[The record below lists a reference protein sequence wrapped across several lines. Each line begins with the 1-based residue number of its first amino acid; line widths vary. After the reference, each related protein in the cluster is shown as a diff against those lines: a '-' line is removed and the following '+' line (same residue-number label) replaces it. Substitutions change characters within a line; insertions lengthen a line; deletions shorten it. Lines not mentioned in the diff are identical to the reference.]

1 MAGSSLRPLTLGLAQ
16 EDVNARTGL
25 CRGVELLLK
34 LGRFAPSP
42 TLEAY
47 KHVDFEKR
55 LVRCNSCPRPFPLS
69 PTLGPYKQLAQLV
82 EHQFSELKDGS
93 SILPLFTIV
102 TVLGLGQRNF
112 LPTG

>member
-47 KHVDFEKR
+47 KHVNFEKR
-55 LVRCNSCPRPFPLS
+55 LAGATPAPGSFLCPL
-69 PTLGPYKQLAQLV
+69 
-82 EHQFSELKDGS
+82 H
-93 SILPLFTIV
+93 
-102 TVLGLGQRNF
+102 
-112 LPTG
+112 